1 MRLNKS
7 RNRGDV
13 PASTKMGLTDL
24 RRQKDVPG
32 DILKTLQRSLRR
44 YKDIPSTPQIY
55 ESEIP
60 FSLDNLFSNKQ
71 TFVFQ

>member
-1 MRLNKS
+1 
-7 RNRGDV
+7 
-13 PASTKMGLTDL
+13 MGLTDL

-71 TFVFQ
+71 TFAFQ